1 MKKEAS
7 VHLNRLP
14 ILLLAL
20 SSAGAGSADAAPP
33 GDEAAR
39 EIARL
44 RSDSF
49 EEREAARARLLALGT
64 DDPERTLPL
73 LAQAETDSD
82 PDLAATAQDLA
93 RGIRWLARRRKSV
106 ALAGNDPD
114 FRKAVEDLYD
124 AMGAWRDPATRLEAA
139 VTDDDASDLQAIH
152 RIVAKG
158 WMHPVAC
165 VAVLSDFADHES
177 VQVRSNVVSV
187 LGTLKHPAAGPA
199 IARALADE
207 SVFVRKSAF
216 FAAEQCRPRE
226 AVPVLLDMLEKSAE
240 DLASGVI
247 PNTLAA
253 IGDVSAVPRLR
264 AVAGTNTVGGAGAC
278 AALAHLADP
287 DAIEPFLKEA
297 AGNQDAFNLK
307 RDTAR
312 GALKLLSLRRRLPEY
327 LSDLDSPDGA
337 KRLSALQHLGYKLR
351 ARQAVPE
358 VLARMEKWDA
368 ESQREAIVLARDLG
382 KPSDAQAILPYLA
395 RAPGRENIAVMARAA
410 ICQLRSPEI
419 LPALAALLD
428 EPARAEGAAAT
439 LEALAGESW
448 PGAAAAKIT
457 QAKTWWERRS
467 RIAN

>member
-1 MKKEAS
+1 M
-7 VHLNRLP
+7 HLTRLSF
-14 ILLLAL
+14 LLLAL

-49 EEREAARARLLALGT
+49 EEREAARARLLAMGT
-64 DDPERTLPL
+64 DDPEGTLPL
-73 LAQAETDSD
+73 LARAEADSD
-82 PDLAATAQDLA
+82 PDLAATARDLA
-93 RGIRWLARRRKSV
+93 SGIRWLARRRKAV

-114 FRKAVEDLYD
+114 FRKAIEDLYD
-124 AMGAWRDPATRLEAA
+124 AMGSWRDPATRIEAA
-139 VTDDDASDLQAIH
+139 VTDDNTSDLQTIH
-152 RIVAKG
+152 RVVAKG
-158 WMHPVAC
+158 WMRPEAC

-187 LGTLKHPAAGPA
+187 LGTLKHPAAGPM

-207 SVFVRKSAF
+207 SIFVRKSAF
-216 FAAEQCRPRE
+216 FAAEQCRARE
-226 AVPVLLDMLEKSAE
+226 AVPVLLDMLEESAA

-264 AVAGTNTVGGAGAC
+264 AVAATNTVGGAGAC
-278 AALAHLADP
+278 AALASLADP
-287 DAIEPFLKEA
+287 DVIEPFLKEVV
-297 AGNQDAFNLK
+297 GGPDIFHLK
-307 RDTAR
+307 KETAL

-327 LSDLDSPDGA
+327 LADLDSPDGA

-351 ARQAVPE
+351 ARQAVPA

-368 ESQREAIVLARDLG
+368 DLQREAIALVRDLG
-382 KPSDAQAILPYLA
+382 KPSDARALLPYLA
-395 RAPGRENIAVMARAA
+395 RAPGREHIAVMARAA
-410 ICQLRSPEI
+410 IAQLRSPEI
-419 LPALAALLD
+419 VPVLAALLD
-428 EPARAEGAAAT
+428 EPARAEEAAAT

-448 PGAAAAKIT
+448 PGTAAAKIT